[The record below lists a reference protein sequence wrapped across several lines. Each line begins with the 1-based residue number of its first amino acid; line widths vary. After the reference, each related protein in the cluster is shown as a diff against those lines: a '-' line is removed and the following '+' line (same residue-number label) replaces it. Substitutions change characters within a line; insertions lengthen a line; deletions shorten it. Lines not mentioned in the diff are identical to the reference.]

1 MSNLTVGKIANNSV
15 TLIINSADGDE
26 VKPIER
32 VGAPALV
39 SNATIR
45 NTANTGSMDFFVNL
59 PNGTGFPH
67 KTRCLLQVVSLTH
80 NRLMMDAVDY
90 PTVADPAV
98 NNANGARSYLHQSK
112 VLGVEI
118 ASLTSQIVSSNS
130 LNTALVG
137 VLTHKGG
144 TTNKVATSDN
154 DGLTFSGDGD
164 ILQEG
169 VMSQSPFGKRLRIT
183 IKDLVKNEVAYSSFT
198 PQDHV
203 FQHPKNHPV
212 VLKLRLLF
220 LDNEDLKDF

>member
-1 MSNLTVGKIANNSV
+1 MI
-15 TLIINSADGDE
+15 
-26 VKPIER
+26 
-32 VGAPALV
+32 
-39 SNATIR
+39 
-45 NTANTGSMDFFVNL
+45 
-59 PNGTGFPH
+59 
-67 KTRCLLQVVSLTH
+67 
-80 NRLMMDAVDY
+80 DAVDY
-90 PTVADPAV
+90 PPVADPAV
-98 NNANGARSYLHQSK
+98 DNATGARSYLHQSK

-118 ASLTSQIVSSNS
+118 AGLTSQIVSSNS

-144 TTNKVATSDN
+144 MTQSTATNDG

-183 IKDLVKNEVAYSSFT
+183 IKDLVTNEVAYSSFR
-198 PQDHV
+198 PQGADGTNSP
-203 FQHPKNHPV
+203 FAHPKNHPV

>member
-1 MSNLTVGKIANNSV
+1 MSNLTVGKIANNLV

-80 NRLMMDAVDY
+80 NKIGLATNDAA
-90 PTVADPAV
+90 TVAHPV
-98 NNANGARSYLHQSK
+98 ANLGLYSYEYSK

-118 ASLTSQIVSSNS
+118 AGLTSQIVSSNS

-144 TTNKVATSDN
+144 MTQSTATNDG